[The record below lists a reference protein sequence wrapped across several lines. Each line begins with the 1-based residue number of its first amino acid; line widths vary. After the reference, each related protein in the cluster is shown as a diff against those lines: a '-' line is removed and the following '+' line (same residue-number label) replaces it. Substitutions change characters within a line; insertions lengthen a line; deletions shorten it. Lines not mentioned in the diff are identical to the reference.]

1 MSLIECIVVNALRR
15 LGKINLDRLAKIVFL
30 IDKLGEYE
38 AFNWDYIDLVL
49 TSTEFIN
56 TIEKLTRDGV
66 VKLIG
71 NFIIPL
77 NNDYDPGCGW
87 LENTVNT
94 TINYVVNRY
103 GGLTDNE
110 LDDVIESIMEGV
122 Y

>member
-1 MSLIECIVVNALRR
+1 MIECIVVNALRR

>member
-15 LGKINLDRLAKIVFL
+15 LGKVNLDRLAKIVFL

-77 NNDYDPGCGW
+77 SNDYDPGCGW
-87 LENTVNT
+87 LENTVNS

-103 GGLTDNE
+103 GGD
-110 LDDVIESIMEGV
+110 
-122 Y
+122 